1 MTGGLCPRGA
11 LAARVV
17 DAFED
22 PRHIPIVPT
31 SLEHPFDLAAIMRR
45 RKALRK
51 ELSSHPGLLE
61 VRIALLGGS
70 TTSELRDFLEL
81 FALASG
87 MRPAFYECEYAKYE
101 EEVLLDDTALRAFNP
116 QIAVVHTTWVNARFP
131 EPFSDEVSVSQARAT
146 ENARFSAIWEKL
158 IVELGC
164 SVIQNNFDEPAHRS
178 LGGLDASVIYGRAAF
193 LRQLNADFAAA
204 ARQRPRL
211 LINDIAHLAA
221 VVGLDVWY
229 DPSYWFNYKLAVAP
243 AATVAL
249 AHNIA
254 AIVRGLFGKTR
265 KVLVLDLDNT
275 LWGGV
280 IGDDGV
286 EGLRLGKETPEGE
299 AYTAFQQYC
308 LALKQRGVLL
318 AVCSKNEPLVAR
330 EGFSHP
336 DSILKLSD
344 FAAFKASWD
353 PKHEAIAEIAHELN
367 LGLESFVFVDDN
379 PAEREIVSAQLPMV
393 AVPNMSND
401 PSRYIDLL
409 DRQLYFEPVGISAE
423 DLQRSGFYASN
434 VQRNLQQAT
443 FSDYGAFL
451 DSLAMKAEIAPFGPT
466 YLDRIVQLTNKTNQF
481 NLTTRRYTAGEMD
494 AVCADPQAITLYA
507 RLSDKF
513 GENGIVSLAIA
524 RLDREKAV
532 IELWL
537 MSCRVLKREL
547 ELLVLDE
554 LAARAA
560 ARGATTLVGYY
571 RPTAKNRMVSDH
583 YAKLGF
589 DLIAEHS
596 DGSSDW
602 QLPLNAHYAPRCIHI
617 KEVIRG

>member
-1 MTGGLCPRGA
+1 
-11 LAARVV
+11 
-17 DAFED
+17 
-22 PRHIPIVPT
+22 
-31 SLEHPFDLAAIMRR
+31 
-45 RKALRK
+45 
-51 ELSSHPGLLE
+51 
-61 VRIALLGGS
+61 
-70 TTSELRDFLEL
+70 
-81 FALASG
+81 
-87 MRPAFYECEYAKYE
+87 
-101 EEVLLDDTALRAFNP
+101 
-116 QIAVVHTTWVNARFP
+116 
-131 EPFSDEVSVSQARAT
+131 
-146 ENARFSAIWEKL
+146 
-158 IVELGC
+158 
-164 SVIQNNFDEPAHRS
+164 
-178 LGGLDASVIYGRAAF
+178 
-193 LRQLNADFAAA
+193 
-204 ARQRPRL
+204 
-211 LINDIAHLAA
+211 
-221 VVGLDVWY
+221 
-229 DPSYWFNYKLAVAP
+229 
-243 AATVAL
+243 
-249 AHNIA
+249 
-254 AIVRGLFGKTR
+254 
-265 KVLVLDLDNT
+265 
-275 LWGGV
+275 
-280 IGDDGV
+280 
-286 EGLRLGKETPEGE
+286 
-299 AYTAFQQYC
+299 
-308 LALKQRGVLL
+308 
-318 AVCSKNEPLVAR
+318 VAR

-451 DSLAMKAEIAPFGPT
+451 DSLAMKAEVAPFGPT

-524 RLDREKAV
+524 RLDGEKAV

-571 RPTAKNRMVSDH
+571 RPTAKNRMVSHH